1 MERVAG
7 EREWI
12 GIENFTILKPRDG
25 GESIVLG
32 GIWDVD
38 YVYRSQ
44 DGEEKNVE

>member
-1 MERVAG
+1 MEHIAG

-38 YVYRSQ
+38 YVYRSH
-44 DGEEKNVE
+44 DGEEQKDE